1 MVTSSTQDDA
11 PATANL
17 IDGAPVLAARDL
29 IESEKGV
36 PIDEDKDKDEPAR
49 SIRKGDSSETE
60 TIVDDK
66 VRAKP
71 GKLDDAHVIPKN
83 NLVSFV
89 PLA

>member
-1 MVTSSTQDDA
+1 MTSSTQDNA

-36 PIDEDKDKDEPAR
+36 PIDEDKDEPAR